1 MTVLPVAIARAPRFG
16 VVVGARV
23 VLDQIELMALGE
35 GDRRLR
41 QPRCAFVLV
50 GVEVPPHPE
59 RNAVDRMPAQRGGDA
74 LPRVHSSANS
84 IGRSRAYAEVAMSSG
99 SGSPGWHM
107 SSVTPSSRRERSAS
121 RSVTSMWPGC
131 WHSRV

>member
-50 GVEVPPHPE
+50 GVEVPPHGE

-74 LPRVHSSANS
+74 LPRVHSSANVASAMPCVPSAARALGSVSVASS
-84 IGRSRAYAEVAMSSG
+84 IGRSRAYAE
-99 SGSPGWHM
+99 
-107 SSVTPSSRRERSAS
+107 
-121 RSVTSMWPGC
+121 
-131 WHSRV
+131 